1 MNPLLCYLFP
11 NFKVVQVFNLEYLGL
26 DTHIRT
32 WWQVPLTWEE
42 TRKLQQQLQ
51 NYILLWLML
60 TLPNPCI
67 NQYQLFIECTC
78 QQYTMRHMALLNQ
91 TYNSIFSTQNI
102 PSRHRV
108 VSQSLTLWCGLKHL
122 NIYAP
127 YFIYMY
133 SYVWEIFLFFP
144 ILKGNWPFWRP
155 FCSSCHTCLRW
166 GTSTKSEIF
175 WV

>member
-1 MNPLLCYLFP
+1 M
-11 NFKVVQVFNLEYLGL
+11 QGFNLKYSGL
-26 DTHIRT
+26 DIHHIRT

-51 NYILLWLML
+51 KYILLWLLL

-91 TYNSIFSTQNI
+91 IYNSIFSTQNI
-102 PSRHRV
+102 PSRHGV
-108 VSQSLTLWCGLKHL
+108 VSQPFTLWCGLIQL
-122 NIYAP
+122 NIYVP

-133 SYVWEIFLFFP
+133 SYVWEISLFFFFYP
-144 ILKGNWPFWRP
+144 KRKLTFLKAILQ
-155 FCSSCHTCLRW
+155 
-166 GTSTKSEIF
+166 
-175 WV
+175 